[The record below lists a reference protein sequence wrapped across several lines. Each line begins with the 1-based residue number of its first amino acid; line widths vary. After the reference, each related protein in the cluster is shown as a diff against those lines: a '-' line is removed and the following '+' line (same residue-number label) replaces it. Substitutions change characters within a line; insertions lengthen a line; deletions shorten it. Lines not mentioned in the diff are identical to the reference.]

1 MFRMEI
7 ENRVMS
13 KGVITVNIPID
24 VLFEKLDSDE
34 TLKALS
40 PQIKEN
46 DTLHVVNMNG
56 KIAKVSYIRYAGI
69 WPVDDREV
77 INVGMKM
84 RG

>member
-46 DTLHVVNMNG
+46 DTKYEWENCKGQLHS
-56 KIAKVSYIRYAGI
+56 ICWDLAR
-69 WPVDDREV
+69 
-77 INVGMKM
+77 
-84 RG
+84 

>member
-56 KIAKVSYIRYAGI
+56 KISKVSYILYA
-69 WPVDDREV
+69 
-77 INVGMKM
+77 
-84 RG
+84 